1 MASIFS
7 NLFSLFSGGPGGKAE
22 GKATPASEPQIHE
35 GCRIF
40 AEPMKEGGQYRLA
53 GRIEKEVEG
62 QILVRTFVRADV
74 FTSLDD
80 ALECTFRK
88 ARQIIDQN
96 GPSLFADGA
105 ASRTT

>member
-7 NLFSLFSGGPGGKAE
+7 NLFSLFSGGGEKAA
-22 GKATPASEPQIHE
+22 KPAPASEPQIHE

-40 AEPMKEGGQYRLA
+40 AEPMKEGNQYRLA
-53 GRIEKEVEG
+53 GRIEKDVQG
-62 QILVRTFVRADV
+62 QTLVRTFVRADV
-74 FTSLDD
+74 FTSQDD